1 MNHHIDCVYIL
12 GLGAM
17 GSLYAGKLYDMS
29 PDSVRVIAGPHR
41 ITALRQSGITI
52 NGKPYAFNY
61 IEPGDHSQPAA
72 SLLLIAVKY
81 PQLGEAIRD
90 LRPFIGKNTTVI
102 SLLNGISSEDIVGRE
117 IGMPHLL
124 YAYGIG
130 MDAVREGSTVTYANG
145 GRIVFGE
152 KQNEVVSTRV
162 RAIKDLFERAGINYQ
177 IPVNMEKAM
186 WAKFMMNTGINQVS
200 AVLRAPYGIFQQEG
214 EARRLMLAAS
224 EEVLRLSR
232 QIGIGLDIADVKE
245 ILRILD
251 TLHPSGKTSMLQ
263 DIEAGRKTEVDLFAG
278 TVIQMGKKFNVETPV
293 NEMLYRVIL
302 AMEQAGQEDQ

>member
-1 MNHHIDCVYIL
+1 MNNHIDSVYIL

-17 GSLYAGKLYDMS
+17 GSMYAGKLYDMS
-29 PDSVRVIAGPHR
+29 PDSVKIIAGRRR
-41 ITALRQSGITI
+41 IKALTHSGITI
-52 NGKPYAFNY
+52 NGKPYAFSY
-61 IEPGDHSQPAA
+61 IEPGDHPQPPA
-72 SLLLIAVKY
+72 SLIIIAVKS

-90 LRPFIGKNTTVI
+90 IRSFIGRDTIVI
-102 SLLNGISSEDIVGRE
+102 SLLNGISSEEIIGGE
-117 IGMPHLL
+117 IGVQHLL

-130 MDAVREGSTVTYANG
+130 MDAVREGYNVTYANT

-152 KQNEVVSTRV
+152 KYNETVSGRV
-162 RAIKDLFERAGINYQ
+162 QAVKDLFDKAGISYEV
-177 IPVNMEKAM
+177 PVNMEKAM

-224 EEVLRLSR
+224 EEVLSLSR

-245 ILRILD
+245 FLRVLG

-278 TVIQMGKKFNVETPV
+278 TVIQMGKKYNVSTPV
-293 NEMLYRVIL
+293 NETLYRIIL
-302 AMEQAGQEDQ
+302 SMEEMGQV

>member
-1 MNHHIDCVYIL
+1 
-12 GLGAM
+12 M
-17 GSLYAGKLYDMS
+17 GSMYAGKLYDMS

-61 IEPGDHSQPAA
+61 VEPGDRSQPPAG
-72 SLLLIAVKY
+72 LIIIAVKS
-81 PQLGEAIRD
+81 PQLEEAIRD
-90 LRPFIGKNTTVI
+90 LRPFVGKDTIVI
-102 SLLNGISSEDIVGRE
+102 SLLNGISSEDIIGRE
-117 IGMPHLL
+117 IGMQHLL

-130 MDAVREGSTVTYANG
+130 MDAVREGYTITYANG

-152 KQNEVVSTRV
+152 KHNEVVSGRV
-162 RAIKDLFERAGINYQ
+162 QAVKDLFERANISFQ

-200 AVLRAPYGIFQQEG
+200 AVLKAPYGVFQQEG

-224 EEVLRLSR
+224 EEVLTLSR
-232 QIGIGLDIADVKE
+232 QIGIDLDAPDV
-245 ILRILD
+245 IQFLRILD

-278 TVIQMGKKFNVETPV
+278 TVIQMGKKYNVATPV
-293 NEMLYRVIL
+293 NETLYRIIM
-302 AMEQAGQEDQ
+302 AMEQMGQ